1 VQTVTKSSS
10 RYIQGCA
17 ARHTTSAFAVYV
29 FGSSPGNKPAHGYLP
44 LPVTLPHGGCRNDES
59 QFQPLSPSSRFA
71 NTLAVYTAIH
81 TSDPLFDPV
90 ALASDSA
97 NPPPGRH
104 EAACQCQGSLRLAV
118 MKRSAHLLCNAAG
131 LVPCLGEAIFLCLR
145 LSLRVNVHRP
155 IGHRS

>member
-118 MKRSAHLLCNAAG
+118 MKRLRTSC
-131 LVPCLGEAIFLCLR
+131 VMPLGWFPVSGKQYFCAFVCR
-145 LSLRVNVHRP
+145 CV
-155 IGHRS
+155 